1 MFYATPVLPMRVNI
15 FIGWSLNTPCKRIR
29 TTFDLGRSLIGSG
42 NDVFKSK
49 WAPEKKPLAY
59 WFWLAPE
66 QELPSLNQKNPKI
79 QFAIAAWKLMP
90 AFIIR
95 PLGPYIIR
103 GLVRSIFMPHTLHSL
118 KTIPASLAPRIAE
131 IHLGDAGL
139 LSKLGYPFVLRY
151 FEGAIK
157 DDRAFGFYAQ
167 DDGTGEIMGF
177 SLASPEPSAL
187 TSKLTEDKG
196 WFIQNIIKVIFH
208 PPGGF
213 PTNGN
218 LQHYHSRANV

>member
-1 MFYATPVLPMRVNI
+1 
-15 FIGWSLNTPCKRIR
+15 
-29 TTFDLGRSLIGSG
+29 
-42 NDVFKSK
+42 
-49 WAPEKKPLAY
+49 
-59 WFWLAPE
+59 
-66 QELPSLNQKNPKI
+66 
-79 QFAIAAWKLMP
+79 
-90 AFIIR
+90 
-95 PLGPYIIR
+95 
-103 GLVRSIFMPHTLHSL
+103 MPHTLHSL
-118 KTIPASLAPRIAE
+118 KTIPASLLPRIAE

-196 WFIQNIIKVIFH
+196 WFIQNIIKVIFTR
-208 PPGGF
+208 PAAFLQMAISSITIRGQMYEPNTIECVYFTVDPTFRGRGLGRSLQKALMDEGRKQGYKKIYASVETWNIASLKATQANGF
-213 PTNGN
+213 RIIKTFREGI
-218 LQHYHSRANV
+218 YHRHRLESEL